1 MNLLEDELIRLRA
14 PEPEDLEVMYE
25 MENMPELW
33 EVGCTT
39 QPYSRHLLRQY
50 LEQSANDLYAERQLR
65 LVVTAK
71 ADSQVL
77 GMADLTAF
85 DPLHGRAEV
94 GMAVRAGYRQKGVGR
109 RALTLLCRY
118 AFGFLH
124 LHQLYACIPADNEG
138 SLRMFVG
145 CGFMRQAV
153 LKEWLSADS
162 QTAVGY
168 GATYYKDAVLVQRIN
183 EEKV

>member
-1 MNLLEDELIRLRA
+1 MLEDEMIRLRA

-25 MENMPELW
+25 IENMPELW

-50 LEQSANDLYAERQLR
+50 LEQSANDLYTDRQLR
-65 LVVTAK
+65 LMVTDK
-71 ADSQVL
+71 ADGKVL

-94 GMAVRAGYRQKGVGR
+94 GMAVRVGYRQKGVGK

-124 LHQLYACIPADNEG
+124 LHQLYAYIPADNEN
-138 SLRMFVG
+138 SLRMFAG
-145 CGFMRQAV
+145 CGFIGQAL
-153 LKEWLSADS
+153 LKEWLLAGS
-162 QTAVGY
+162 TATDGWE
-168 GATYYKDAVLVQRIN
+168 TPHYKDVLVVQCLKN
-183 EEKV
+183 KV